1 MRAAFGALCARE
13 PIAIL
18 VMLAVLL
25 ARLALRRAP
34 KRLTLLLWAI
44 VCFRLLVPVSVQA
57 PVSLIPEP
65 VARTSSAMQNPPTS
79 SALEAL
85 IEGPQAAVYPEN
97 ASAQSSWTSRQ
108 WRQLALELAAL
119 VWAVGAC
126 GIFAFQLIRLVRL
139 RRSLRGASLSEPGVF
154 VCPALQSAFVLGLF
168 RPRIYLPASL
178 DAQQRAFVLLHEK
191 THIRRLDPLWKWL
204 AFACLCLHWPDPLV
218 WVCYRQFGRDLELAC
233 DEAATR
239 ALDPAARCDYAQTL
253 LALSGPK
260 AAAPFPAFSQPEP
273 EQRIRRVLNWKQP
286 KALICALALV
296 LVLALGAGLLFNPA
310 SKDGIFAQRYQ
321 ANALLYTAPQFD
333 FTYTDGNFP
342 AYALSE
348 DYMLY
353 EKKPGTSFNECGGLQ
368 EVSLSSKQL
377 FALFDA
383 DWMAPDGGWQP
394 PSGDLLE
401 PDVRAQ
407 LSRVKSGWLCKRGTE
422 PQTPFYL
429 VMQSGKQL
437 LLAFGYGWDTDTAL
451 VRWLFSLTPD
461 PTLFTTQELAAL
473 IRRSNNMTD
482 RESIQIYSIYESEST
497 PGLLFAAYD
506 GDKNGVAVFSY
517 DAAIP
522 GYYIRMLTTS
532 SGQDT
537 FYSETSTWY
546 DLGKSF
552 SIITSHSEDLAEVRA
567 SWDGTELEAAVST
580 CPAMVVLEW
589 PDAFPLNPDSSPD
602 IRFYNTLSKEISRD

>member
-1 MRAAFGALCARE
+1 MTAAFGALCARE
-13 PIAIL
+13 PAAIL

-34 KRLTLLLWAI
+34 KRLTLLLWAV

-65 VARTSSAMQNPPTS
+65 VARTSAAMQTRPTS

-85 IEGPQAAVYPEN
+85 IEGPQASVHPEN
-97 ASAQSSWTSRQ
+97 ANAQSSRTPRQ

-119 VWAVGAC
+119 VWAAGAC
-126 GIFAFQLIRLVRL
+126 GILAVQLLRLVRL
-139 RRSLRGASLSEPGVF
+139 RRSLRGACLSEPGVF

-204 AFACLCLHWPDPLV
+204 AFACLCLHWPNPLV

-239 ALDPAARCDYAQTL
+239 VLDPAARCDYAQTL

-286 KALICALALV
+286 KTLICALALV

-321 ANALLYTAPQFD
+321 ANALLYEAPQFD
-333 FTYTDGNFP
+333 FSYTGGNYP
-342 AYALSE
+342 AYALAE
-348 DYMLY
+348 DHKLY
-353 EKKPGTSFNECGGLQ
+353 EQQPGASFNERGWLQ
-368 EVSLSSKQL
+368 EISLPSKQL
-377 FALFDA
+377 LALFDA
-383 DWMAPDGGWQP
+383 DWMAPDGG
-394 PSGDLLE
+394 DLLQ
-401 PDVRAQ
+401 PVVRAQ
-407 LSRVKSGWLCKRGTE
+407 LSRVKSAWLCKTGAE
-422 PQTPFYL
+422 SHAPFYL
-429 VMQSGKQL
+429 VLQSGKQL
-437 LLAFGYGWDTDTAL
+437 LLAVGYGWDTDTAL

-461 PTLFTTQELAAL
+461 PTLFTTQELTAL
-473 IRRSNNMTD
+473 IRRSNNLTD

-532 SGQDT
+532 ISQDT

-552 SIITSHSEDLAEVRA
+552 SIITSHSENLAEVRA
-567 SWDGTELEAAVST
+567 SWDGAELEAAVTT
-580 CPAMVVLEW
+580 CPAMVILEW

-602 IRFYNTLSKEISRD
+602 IRFYNAAGRELPRD